1 MGNNAFVKWQNF
13 KYEDSFTVPFIAVC
27 DFLSLFKVFRFYDL
41 HTDCE
46 GREGNFA
53 MKFRKNSKDEGRI
66 VHKTSLN
73 FWDEQKLWFLKQS
86 DCMGMRPLGL
96 MGTHAWCART
106 SPDISLLSTSSGI
119 ELPLTSY
126 NPMAIFLPH
135 HISSRQ
141 FSCELS
147 WQHTPSVSCLSLFS
161 WHSWSVTGEW
171 TYTRCTLDTERT
183 RRLKGDSKSGREGSP
198 EPRSLWDQSPLTC
211 AGVCTSSASAPMHD
225 VIGNETQA
233 KLRRISY
240 GDLLKG
246 NLSNPC
252 YWLKLWQLQDGSI
265 FSRANSTWL

>member
-73 FWDEQKLWFLKQS
+73 FRDEQKLWFLKWS
-86 DCMGMRPLGL
+86 DCMGMRPLGV
-96 MGTHAWCART
+96 MHGVQGSVQT
-106 SPDISLLSTSSGI
+106 PLLSTGSGI

-135 HISSRQ
+135 HVSSRQ

-147 WQHTPSVSCLSLFS
+147 WQHTPRVSRLSLFS

-183 RRLKGDSKSGREGSP
+183 WRLKGDSNSGREGSL

-211 AGVCTSSASAPMHD
+211 AGVCSSLASAPMQD
-225 VIGNETQA
+225 VIGNETQG

-240 GDLLKG
+240 SDLLKE

-252 YWLKLWQLQDGSI
+252 YLSKLWQLQNGSI
-265 FSRANSTWL
+265 F